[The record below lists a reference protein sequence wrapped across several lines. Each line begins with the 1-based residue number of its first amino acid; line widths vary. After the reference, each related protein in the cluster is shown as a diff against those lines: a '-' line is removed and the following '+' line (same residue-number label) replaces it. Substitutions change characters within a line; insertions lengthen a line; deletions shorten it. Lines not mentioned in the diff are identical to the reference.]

1 MQGFFRGRPR
11 LITALLAICA
21 LGALALPSASAAP
34 ARTTTAPTT
43 QSPSTTAATV
53 IRSHAGT
60 LTSRVH
66 GTFGK
71 HGKVRGHFKPIRFI
85 VKHGDP
91 YAYGVLHARLIR
103 GNGHVVGHA
112 TKRITIPVKTGA
124 SSPAGMSGAAG
135 STSSPMTATGAAC
148 DILDLVLGP
157 LDLNLLGLHVHL
169 NKVVL
174 HISAIPGAGNLLGNL
189 LCAVAG
195 LLDQTGLL
203 STLQLSNLLNRILS
217 ALRIV

>member
-11 LITALLAICA
+11 LITAVLAICA
-21 LGALALPSASAAP
+21 LGALVLPSASAAP
-34 ARTTTAPTT
+34 TGTTASPA
-43 QSPSTTAATV
+43 QSASSSAVMAIST
-53 IRSHAGT
+53 RHGT

-71 HGKVRGHFKPIRFI
+71 HGVVRGHFRPVRFI

-91 YAYGVLHARLIR
+91 YAFGVLHAKLIR

-112 TKRITIPVKTGA
+112 TKRITIPLRRGA
-124 SSPAGMSGAAG
+124 SSTGGLAGAG
-135 STSSPMTATGAAC
+135 SANSPATAAAAC

-157 LDLNLLGLHVHL
+157 LDLNLLGLQVHL

-174 HISAIPGAGNLLGNL
+174 HITAVPGAGNLLGNL

-195 LLDQTGLL
+195 LLDNTGLL
-203 STLQLSNLLNRILS
+203 NSLQLSNLLNKILS
-217 ALRIV
+217 VLKIV

>member
-34 ARTTTAPTT
+34 ARTTAPTT
-43 QSPSTTAATV
+43 QSASTTAAMA
-53 IRSHAGT
+53 IHSRAGT

-71 HGKVRGHFKPIRFI
+71 HGKVRGTFKPVRFI
-85 VKHGDP
+85 VRKGDP
-91 YAYGVLHARLIR
+91 YAYGVLHATLIR
-103 GNGHVVGHA
+103 ANGHVVGHV
-112 TKRITIPVKTGA
+112 TKRITIPLKRGA
-124 SSPAGMSGAAG
+124 SSTAGTSGAAG
-135 STSSPMTATGAAC
+135 SASSPMTATGAAC

-157 LDLNLLGLHVHL
+157 LDLNLLGLQVHL

-174 HISAIPGAGNLLGNL
+174 HVSAAPGAGNLLGNL

-203 STLQLSNLLNRILS
+203 STLHLSNLLNRILD